1 MVKGVDSRLCL
12 AISGDGR
19 CLIRRMSQKSLEMG
33 RPLELVKESGCRK
46 RSALTVGS
54 PGGDWSREGTADD
67 FATIPSTMNH
77 HQEMMHRRSL
87 FPSARQPRGAK
98 KTTGEIPQEDC
109 GGGLRLQQQR
119 GPERFKEARQ
129 EVPDQRKW

>member
-1 MVKGVDSRLCL
+1 
-12 AISGDGR
+12 
-19 CLIRRMSQKSLEMG
+19 MSQKSLEMG

-87 FPSARQPRGAK
+87 FPSARRPKGAK
-98 KTTGEIPQEDC
+98 EEQLEKFTEKIVVVGWRRDDNNNEDLKGSKKRAEKCPTNGSGESLGLGIGGSVRRKIP
-109 GGGLRLQQQR
+109 
-119 GPERFKEARQ
+119 
-129 EVPDQRKW
+129 